1 MNCFDYFKIIK
12 KSHVLEI
19 IRFGI
24 VGCIATAL
32 HYIIYYILKI
42 WLNLNIAYIIGYVTS
57 FIGNYFLSSYF
68 TFNKKANLKS
78 GIGFSGAH
86 LFNLLFQVLLLNI
99 FTYIGINENIA
110 PIPVYAIAVPVN
122 FLLVRFVFKRFAEDK
137 DS

>member
-137 DS
+137 NS

>member
-1 MNCFDYFKIIK
+1 MNFFYYIKKIK

-19 IRFGI
+19 VRFGI

-122 FLLVRFVFKRFAEDK
+122 FLLVRFVFKRFGKDK

>member
-1 MNCFDYFKIIK
+1 MNFFDYLKKIK

-19 IRFGI
+19 MRFGI

-110 PIPVYAIAVPVN
+110 PIPVYAIAVPVY
-122 FLLVRFVFKRFAEDK
+122 FLFVRFVFKRFTEDK

>member
-1 MNCFDYFKIIK
+1 MNFFDYLKKIK

-19 IRFGI
+19 MRFGI

-110 PIPVYAIAVPVN
+110 PIPVYAIAVPVY
-122 FLLVRFVFKRFAEDK
+122 FLFVRYVYKRFTEDK

>member
-1 MNCFDYFKIIK
+1 MNFFDYIKKIK

-19 IRFGI
+19 VRFGI

>member
-1 MNCFDYFKIIK
+1 M
-12 KSHVLEI
+12 
-19 IRFGI
+19 RFGI

>member
-1 MNCFDYFKIIK
+1 MNFFDYIKKIK

-19 IRFGI
+19 VRFGI

-122 FLLVRFVFKRFAEDK
+122 FLLVRFVFKRFGKDK

>member
-1 MNCFDYFKIIK
+1 MSFFDVLKSVK
-12 KSHVLEI
+12 KSHILEI
-19 IRFGI
+19 LRFGI
-24 VGCIATAL
+24 VGCIATVL
-32 HYIIYYILKI
+32 HYIIYYILKSWI
-42 WLNLNIAYIIGYVTS
+42 NLNIAYIIGYGIA
-57 FIGNYFLSSYF
+57 FICNYFLTSYF

-99 FTYIGINENIA
+99 FTYIGINDNIA
-110 PIPVYAIAVPVN
+110 PIPVYAIAIPVN